1 MRSHRH
7 RQLTCTGK
15 STSSWHGALIMQ
27 YMQAIKSLDGLLMDT
42 VTLTKPANFSN
53 SPTAQ
58 KTLITNYMTVA
69 NQTSESESAAYTTN
83 TIVEDV
89 EDVLFANSSGLSAL
103 LNNLFVAVS

>member
-1 MRSHRH
+1 MSHHWH
-7 RQLTCTGK
+7 RQFTFRGK
-15 STSSWHGALIMQ
+15 HRSSWHGGQTVQ
-27 YMQAIKSLDGLLMDT
+27 YMQAINSLDGLLMDT

-69 NQTSESESAAYTTN
+69 NQTSESKSAAFTTN

-89 EDVLFANSSGLSAL
+89 EDVLFVNSSGLSAL

>member
-1 MRSHRH
+1 V
-7 RQLTCTGK
+7 
-15 STSSWHGALIMQ
+15 Q
-27 YMQAIKSLDGLLMDT
+27 YMQAINSLDGLLMDT

-103 LNNLFVAVS
+103 MDNLFIAVS